1 MILSSI
7 RATGRALPRNLSIK
21 HITRGR
27 LSSSMPEFT
36 INKTR
41 KSPKWVPITIFG
53 ATFGMGWFFTQ
64 HMTFTDLMAY
74 WRYDSLPEDAQ
85 EVKDYKLQLYNKCE
99 KLPVVKQLGKAGYVE
114 IFPPR
119 RKEDLLID
127 RALSTPGGIAIPP
140 RFFFNPTTKET
151 VGIYHL
157 GMKLT
162 GYPFI
167 VHGGILATI
176 MEDLMR
182 ESVKLITQKTDEKIN
197 DLSISY
203 KFPTL
208 ANQIVIVRTT
218 QHETFGKNIKLTAEV
233 MDQTGNRTLIK
244 GRGSFSASK

>member
-1 MILSSI
+1 MNILRNSY
-7 RATGRALPRNLSIK
+7 RVARPAARTFLGR
-21 HITRGR
+21 R
-27 LSSSMPEFT
+27 LCGQRFASAMPEFT
-36 INKTR
+36 SKKPSGNR
-41 KSPKWVPITIFG
+41 WVPITIFG
-53 ATFGMGWFFTQ
+53 ATFGLGWFFTQ

-74 WRYDSLPEDAQ
+74 WRYDSMPEDSEEIKQ
-85 EVKDYKLQLYNKCE
+85 YKLQLYQKSDQ
-99 KLPVVKQLGKAGYVE
+99 LPVVKQLTQAGYVE

-119 RKEDLLID
+119 RADDLLID
-127 RALSTPGGIAIPP
+127 KALSSPGGIAIPP
-140 RFFFNPTTKET
+140 RFYFNPQTKDT

-182 ESVKLITQKTDEKIN
+182 EGVKLITQRTGEKIS

-208 ANQIVIVRTT
+208 ANQFVVVRTT
-218 QHETFGKNIKLTAEV
+218 KHELLGKKVKLTAEV
-233 MDQTGNRTLIK
+233 MDQSGNRTLIK
-244 GRGSFSASK
+244 GRGTFST

>member
-1 MILSSI
+1 
-7 RATGRALPRNLSIK
+7 
-21 HITRGR
+21 
-27 LSSSMPEFT
+27 
-36 INKTR
+36 
-41 KSPKWVPITIFG
+41 
-53 ATFGMGWFFTQ
+53 
-64 HMTFTDLMAY
+64 
-74 WRYDSLPEDAQ
+74 
-85 EVKDYKLQLYNKCE
+85 
-99 KLPVVKQLGKAGYVE
+99 
-114 IFPPR
+114 
-119 RKEDLLID
+119 
-127 RALSTPGGIAIPP
+127 
-140 RFFFNPTTKET
+140 
-151 VGIYHL
+151 
-157 GMKLT
+157 MKLT

-208 ANQIVIVRTT
+208 ANQFVIVRTT